1 MITNTHFGVY
11 CMLLFLKKHSYDIV
25 KMLINQFAISIFGN
39 ALALATGGTQQG
51 LRIVTSVFSVLFYLF
66 LIYVMMWDLGAKDTH
81 HLEKKEDGYTRL
93 AGLFIAI
100 CASALNFIFAL
111 LIMLGTLVPAMG
123 NIGGVAK
130 LLALL
135 FEGMYTGLLAITVGG
150 TPLNNFWWIYFL
162 LPLPL
167 LLVAAV
173 AYLAGVKN
181 FKIFGGKNT

>member
-11 CMLLFLKKHSYDIV
+11 CMLLFLKKHSYDMV

-39 ALALATGGTQQG
+39 ALALATGETQQG

-111 LIMLGTLVPAMG
+111 LIMLGTLIPAMG
-123 NIGGVAK
+123 NVGGVAK

-167 LLVAAV
+167 LLTATV

-181 FKIFGGKNT
+181 FKIFGGRHA